1 MVDGPALGAAG
12 YRVSHRDLNDGTVE
26 GLVHAS
32 GRIASV
38 QFHPEGAPGPIDAT
52 RIFDLALEARAG
64 VSMPRKVLV
73 IGSGPILIGQA
84 AEFDYAGVQACLALR
99 EAGVE
104 TVLVN
109 SNPATVMTD
118 PDVGGTVILA
128 PLTLERV
135 TRVIEEHRP
144 DALLPTL
151 GGQTGLNLAVALDDA
166 GVLDRCEVRVLG
178 TPLDAV
184 RAAEDR
190 GGFRTLVT
198 GIGEPVPESA
208 VVESVDDGLRFVEM
222 LNAPIVV
229 RPAFT
234 LGGGGGGFA
243 TTLEEARTRIAA
255 GLAASPIGQVLVERS
270 LLGWYEIEFEVL
282 RDASDT
288 TIAICGMENL
298 DPMGVHTGDSI
309 VVAPIQTLPDP
320 VVQRLRRCALK
331 IVRALKLEGGCNVQ
345 LAVAP
350 DGSDYRVIEVN
361 PRVSRSS
368 ALASKATGYPIARI
382 AAQIALG
389 RRLHEL
395 PNPATGGNS
404 AAFEPA
410 VDYVVVKLPR
420 WPFDKFPTAD
430 RSLGVQMKATGEAM
444 AIDREFGPALLKAV
458 RSLEPRGRGWLWEDP
473 AWELADR
480 PPADLPAFLAPS
492 DTRLWRMV
500 ALLRHGW
507 TDAAAIAAA
516 TGIAPW
522 FTDRLAEVVAA
533 ERRIVGAPLLEAKRA
548 GFGDAEIASISGV
561 PAVAVR
567 RARVRAGIGP
577 SYRRVDTC
585 AGEFPAETPYFYSSY
600 ADPEVRPPAERRSV
614 IVVGSG
620 PIRIG
625 QGIEFDYCSVRA
637 AWAIREMGLDAVV
650 INNNPE
656 TVSTDYDACTRLYF
670 EPLDTESVLD
680 VIDHERALTG
690 TPPAVVLT
698 FGGQTA
704 IDLAKDLAYADVPIA
719 GLTAEVIEITEDR
732 ERFAHLL
739 TELDLDGP
747 RGSLAGVGIRAAKR
761 DRGARRSARHRPSVV
776 GDRRT
781 GDRGA
786 PVRGGRRRLPRDR
799 CRVAAARRRAR
810 GRRRA
815 RRGRDQRRR
824 AVVRP
829 GHPRAG
835 GSARGPLGRQ
845 RRGPPAAAAL
855 ARGPGACR
863 RGGRAD
869 RARARRARHPQRP
882 DDPGGGSGRR
892 DRGESAGEPDGP
904 DRRQGHRLRRR
915 RRRRAMRARLD
926 AGRRRAQSRSRAR
939 RTARGGEGAGRLAL
953 APTGRQRGAGARD
966 ALDG

>member
-1 MVDGPALGAAG
+1 MT
-12 YRVSHRDLNDGTVE
+12 S
-26 GLVHAS
+26 
-32 GRIASV
+32 
-38 QFHPEGAPGPIDAT
+38 
-52 RIFDLALEARAG
+52 
-64 VSMPRKVLV
+64 PRRVLV

-99 EAGVE
+99 GEGVE
-104 TVLVN
+104 TILVN

-118 PDVGGTVILA
+118 PDVGGTVLIG
-128 PLTLERV
+128 PLTLSYL
-135 TRVIEEHRP
+135 TAVIREHRP

-166 GVLDRCEVRVLG
+166 GVLDEYGVRVLG
-178 TPLDAV
+178 TPLAAV

-190 GGFRTLVT
+190 GGFRDLVT

-208 VVESVDDGLRFVEM
+208 VVESLEDGMTFFEHLA
-222 LNAPIVV
+222 APIVV

-243 TTLEEARTRIAA
+243 ETAGEARERIAT

-288 TIAICGMENL
+288 TIAICGMENM

-331 IVRALKLEGGCNVQ
+331 IVRALELEGGCNVQ

-382 AAQIALG
+382 AALIALG

-420 WPFDKFPTAD
+420 WAFDKFPLAD

-444 AIDREFGPALLKAV
+444 AIDREFGSALLKAI

-473 AWELADR
+473 AWGLDAG
-480 PPADLPAFLAPS
+480 PPEDLNGFLAAT
-492 DTRLWRMV
+492 DTRLWRIIG
-500 ALLRHGW
+500 LLRHGW
-507 TDAAAIAAA
+507 CDAATVAAV
-516 TGIAPW
+516 TGMAPW
-522 FTDRLAEVVAA
+522 FIERIGELIEA
-533 ERRIVGAPLLEAKRA
+533 ERSLVGSPLDEAKRQ
-548 GFGDAEIASISGV
+548 GFGDADIATLSGV
-561 PAVAVR
+561 PWAAIR
-567 RARVRAGIGP
+567 RARVRSGIHP

-600 ADPEVRPPAERRSV
+600 ADAEVAPPADRQSV

-637 AWAIREMGLDAVV
+637 AWAVREMGLDAVV
-650 INNNPE
+650 VNNNPE

-680 VIDHERALTG
+680 IIDHERALTG
-690 TPPAVVLT
+690 TPPVVVLT

-704 IDLAKDLAYADVPIA
+704 IDLARDLAYADVPLA
-719 GLTAEVIEITEDR
+719 GLSAEAIDITEDR
-732 ERFAHLL
+732 ERFAALL
-739 TELDLDGP
+739 DELGVEGPRGALANDAADLARVIAELGGLPVIVRPSWVIGGRGIAVLRSDDDVERYLATDVGWPLRVDELVPGIELDVDAISDGADWAVPGILEQFDPPGVHSGDSVAVLPPQRVSREVQELAAAAAGRIAMALGLRGILNVQMIATEDRVIVIEANPRASRTVPIVAKATGTDVVAAAVRCALGASLADVGMAPGLAPDGP
-747 RGSLAGVGIRAAKR
+747 RVVVKAPVGSLW
-761 DRGARRSARHRPSVV
+761 
-776 GDRRT
+776 
-781 GDRGA
+781 
-786 PVRGGRRRLPRDR
+786 RLPGVSAELGPEMRSTGEVLG
-799 CRVAAARRRAR
+799 VAETAEEATELAR
-810 GRRRA
+810 
-815 RRGRDQRRR
+815 
-824 AVVRP
+824 
-829 GHPRAG
+829 
-835 GSARGPLGRQ
+835 L
-845 RRGPPAAAAL
+845 AAAA
-855 ARGPGACR
+855 
-863 RGGRAD
+863 
-869 RARARRARHPQRP
+869 H
-882 DDPGGGSGRR
+882 
-892 DRGESAGEPDGP
+892 AG
-904 DRRQGHRLRRR
+904 
-915 RRRRAMRARLD
+915 
-926 AGRRRAQSRSRAR
+926 
-939 RTARGGEGAGRLAL
+939 
-953 APTGRQRGAGARD
+953 
-966 ALDG
+966 

>member
-1 MVDGPALGAAG
+1 MTA
-12 YRVSHRDLNDGTVE
+12 
-26 GLVHAS
+26 
-32 GRIASV
+32 
-38 QFHPEGAPGPIDAT
+38 
-52 RIFDLALEARAG
+52 
-64 VSMPRKVLV
+64 PRKVLV

-99 EAGVE
+99 EQGVD
-104 TVLVN
+104 TILVN

-118 PDVGGTVILA
+118 PDVGGTVIIG
-128 PLTLERV
+128 PLTLEHV
-135 TRVIEEHRP
+135 TRVIEEHLP

-166 GVLDRCEVRVLG
+166 GVLDRCGVRVLG

-208 VVESVDDGLRFVEM
+208 VVETVEDGMRFVEA
-222 LNAPIVV
+222 LRAPIVV

-243 TTLEEARTRIAA
+243 HTPDEARERIAR
-255 GLAASPIGQVLVERS
+255 GLEASPIGQVLVERS

-320 VVQRLRRCALK
+320 LVQRLRRCALK

-382 AAQIALG
+382 AALIALG
-389 RRLHEL
+389 HRLHEM

-444 AIDREFGPALLKAV
+444 AIDREFGPALLKAI

-473 AWELADR
+473 AWRLDDR
-480 PPADLPAFLAPS
+480 APDDLEAFLAPT
-492 DTRLWRMV
+492 DTRLWRMI

-507 TDAAAIAAA
+507 ADAAGLAAA
-516 TGIAPW
+516 TRIAPW
-522 FTDRLAEVVAA
+522 FTERLAELVAA
-533 ERRIVGAPLLEAKRA
+533 EGQVVGSPLDEAKRA
-548 GFGDAEIASISGV
+548 GFGDADIARLSGV
-561 PAVAVR
+561 PWAAIR
-567 RARVRAGIGP
+567 RARVRAGIHP
-577 SYRRVDTC
+577 AYRRVDTC

-600 ADPEVRPPAERRSV
+600 AEAEVAPPADRRSV

-637 AWAIREMGLDAVV
+637 AWAIREAGLDAVV

-690 TPPAVVLT
+690 EPPAVVLT

-719 GLTAEVIEITEDR
+719 GLTAEAIEITEDR
-732 ERFAHLL
+732 ERFAGLL
-739 TELDLDGP
+739 DELGIAGP
-747 RGSLAGVGIRAAKR
+747 KGSLASDPAELHEAIRAL
-761 DRGARRSARHRPSVV
+761 GGLPVIVRPSWVIGGRGIAVLRSSEETEAYLATDV
-776 GDRRT
+776 GWPLRVDELVAGIELDVDAVSDGRSWAVPGILEQLDDPGIHS
-781 GDRGA
+781 GDSLAVLPPQRLGRA
-786 PVRGGRRRLPRDR
+786 VQEAAAEAAGQIALALGVRGILNVQMIAAHDRVVVIEANPRASRTVPIVAKATGLDV
-799 CRVAAARRRAR
+799 VAAAVRCAL
-810 GRRRA
+810 GA
-815 RRGRDQRRR
+815 TLTEVGLTPGL
-824 AVVRP
+824 AVD
-829 GHPRAG
+829 
-835 GSARGPLGRQ
+835 GPLVAVKAPVGSLWRLPGVDP
-845 RRGPPAAAAL
+845 GPGPEMRSTGEVLGLSTDAREAHQLALQAAAA
-855 ARGPGACR
+855 
-863 RGGRAD
+863 
-869 RARARRARHPQRP
+869 H
-882 DDPGGGSGRR
+882 
-892 DRGESAGEPDGP
+892 
-904 DRRQGHRLRRR
+904 QG
-915 RRRRAMRARLD
+915 
-926 AGRRRAQSRSRAR
+926 
-939 RTARGGEGAGRLAL
+939 
-953 APTGRQRGAGARD
+953 
-966 ALDG
+966 

>member
-1 MVDGPALGAAG
+1 M
-12 YRVSHRDLNDGTVE
+12 T
-26 GLVHAS
+26 
-32 GRIASV
+32 
-38 QFHPEGAPGPIDAT
+38 
-52 RIFDLALEARAG
+52 
-64 VSMPRKVLV
+64 PRRVLV

-99 EAGVE
+99 EEGVE
-104 TVLVN
+104 TILVN

-118 PDVGGTVILA
+118 PDVGGTVIIG
-128 PLTLERV
+128 PLTLENV

-144 DALLPTL
+144 EALLPTL

-166 GVLDRCEVRVLG
+166 GVLDRCGVRVLG

-190 GGFRTLVT
+190 GGFRALVT

-208 VVESVDDGLRFVEM
+208 VVESVEDGMRFVEM
-222 LNAPIVV
+222 LGASVVV

-243 TTLEEARTRIAA
+243 HTRFEARERIAT
-255 GLAASPIGQVLVERS
+255 GLAASPIQQVLVERS

-345 LAVAP
+345 LAVSP

-382 AAQIALG
+382 AALIALG
-389 RRLHEL
+389 KRLHEL

-420 WPFDKFPTAD
+420 WPFDKFPSAD

-444 AIDREFGPALLKAV
+444 AIDREFGSALLKAI
-458 RSLEPRGRGWLWEDP
+458 RSLEPRGRGWLWEDSEW
-473 AWELADR
+473 ALADGA
-480 PPADLPAFLAPS
+480 PADLEAFLAPS

-500 ALLRHGW
+500 GLLRHGH
-507 TDAAAIAAA
+507 ARPSEIAAA
-516 TGIAPW
+516 TGISPW
-522 FTDRLAEVVAA
+522 FTDRLAELIEA
-533 ERRIVGAPLLEAKRA
+533 ESRVVGAPLIDAKRV
-548 GFGDAEIASISGV
+548 GFGDADVAALSGV
-561 PAVAVR
+561 PPAAIR

-577 SYRRVDTC
+577 AYRRVDTC

-600 ADPEVRPPAERRSV
+600 AEPEVRPPAERRSV

-719 GLTAEVIEITEDR
+719 G
-732 ERFAHLL
+732 
-739 TELDLDGP
+739 
-747 RGSLAGVGIRAAKR
+747 
-761 DRGARRSARHRPSVV
+761 
-776 GDRRT
+776 
-781 GDRGA
+781 
-786 PVRGGRRRLPRDR
+786 
-799 CRVAAARRRAR
+799 
-810 GRRRA
+810 
-815 RRGRDQRRR
+815 
-824 AVVRP
+824 
-829 GHPRAG
+829 
-835 GSARGPLGRQ
+835 
-845 RRGPPAAAAL
+845 
-855 ARGPGACR
+855 
-863 RGGRAD
+863 
-869 RARARRARHPQRP
+869 
-882 DDPGGGSGRR
+882 
-892 DRGESAGEPDGP
+892 
-904 DRRQGHRLRRR
+904 
-915 RRRRAMRARLD
+915 
-926 AGRRRAQSRSRAR
+926 
-939 RTARGGEGAGRLAL
+939 
-953 APTGRQRGAGARD
+953 
-966 ALDG
+966 

>member
-1 MVDGPALGAAG
+1 M
-12 YRVSHRDLNDGTVE
+12 
-26 GLVHAS
+26 
-32 GRIASV
+32 SV
-38 QFHPEGAPGPIDAT
+38 PQ
-52 RIFDLALEARAG
+52 R
-64 VSMPRKVLV
+64 VLV

-99 EAGVE
+99 GEGVE

-118 PDVGGTVILA
+118 PDVGGTVLIG
-128 PLTLERV
+128 PLSVAYLTE
-135 TRVIEEHRP
+135 VIDRHRP

-166 GVLDRCEVRVLG
+166 GVLGRYGVRVLG
-178 TPLDAV
+178 TPLAAV

-190 GGFRTLVT
+190 GGFRDLVT

-208 VVESVDDGLRFVEM
+208 VVETIEDGIRFVRE
-222 LNAPIVV
+222 LGAPVVV
-229 RPAFT
+229 RPAYT

-243 TTLEEARTRIAA
+243 STEDEARVRLAE
-255 GLAASPIGQVLVERS
+255 GLRTSPIGQVLVERS

-282 RDASDT
+282 RDAADT

-331 IVRALKLEGGCNVQ
+331 IVRALRLEGGCNVQ
-345 LAVAP
+345 LAVRP
-350 DGSDYRVIEVN
+350 DGGDYRVIEVN

-368 ALASKATGYPIARI
+368 ALASKATGYPIARV
-382 AAQIALG
+382 AALVALG
-389 RRLHEL
+389 KRLDEL
-395 PNPATGGNS
+395 PNPATGAGS

-410 VDYVVVKLPR
+410 VDYVVVKLQR
-420 WPFDKFPTAD
+420 WPFDKFPAAN

-473 AWELADR
+473 AWGLSHRAPD
-480 PPADLPAFLAPS
+480 DLDAFLWPT

-507 TDAAAIAAA
+507 TDTAAVSRA

-522 FTDRLAEVVAA
+522 FSERLAELVDA
-533 ERRIVGAPLLEAKRA
+533 EREVVGAPLLDAKLA
-548 GFGDAEIASISGV
+548 GFGDADIAALSGV
-561 PAVAVR
+561 PPAAVR
-567 RARVRAGIGP
+567 RARVRAGIAP
-577 SYRRVDTC
+577 AYRRVDTC

-600 ADPEVRPPAERRSV
+600 ATPEVAPPADRQSV

-650 INNNPE
+650 VNNNPE
-656 TVSTDYDACTRLYF
+656 TVSTDYDACSRLYL

-690 TPPAVVLT
+690 APPHVVLT

-719 GLTAEVIEITEDR
+719 GLTAEAIEVTEDR
-732 ERFAHLL
+732 ERFAQLL
-739 TELDLDGP
+739 ERLGIDGP
-747 RGSLAGVGIRAAKR
+747 RGLLANDEPELRAALATL
-761 DRGARRSARHRPSVV
+761 GLPAIVRPSWVI
-776 GDRRT
+776 
-781 GDRGA
+781 
-786 PVRGGRRRLPRDR
+786 GGRGIAVLRSPVELEELLATEIGWPLRVDELVAGTELDVDAISDGTDWCVPGILEQLDPPGVHSGDSVAVLPPHRLPRAVQERAAAVAGRIALALGVRGILNVQMIAAGDR
-799 CRVAAARRRAR
+799 IVVIEANPRASRTVPIVAKATGRDVVAAAVRCAL
-810 GRRRA
+810 GA
-815 RRGRDQRRR
+815 SLAQVGWSGGLATDAPLV
-824 AVVRP
+824 AVKVPVGSLWRLP
-829 GHPRAG
+829 GVDGAL
-835 GSARGPLGRQ
+835 GPEMRSTGEVLGLA
-845 RRGPPAAAAL
+845 PDYEAAL
-855 ARGPGACR
+855 RAAQEAAGVHAR
-863 RGGRAD
+863 
-869 RARARRARHPQRP
+869 
-882 DDPGGGSGRR
+882 
-892 DRGESAGEPDGP
+892 
-904 DRRQGHRLRRR
+904 
-915 RRRRAMRARLD
+915 
-926 AGRRRAQSRSRAR
+926 
-939 RTARGGEGAGRLAL
+939 
-953 APTGRQRGAGARD
+953 
-966 ALDG
+966 

>member
-1 MVDGPALGAAG
+1 M
-12 YRVSHRDLNDGTVE
+12 T
-26 GLVHAS
+26 
-32 GRIASV
+32 
-38 QFHPEGAPGPIDAT
+38 AP
-52 RIFDLALEARAG
+52 RR
-64 VSMPRKVLV
+64 VLV

-99 EAGVE
+99 SEGVE
-104 TVLVN
+104 TILVN

-118 PDVGGTVILA
+118 PDVGGTVIIG
-128 PLTLERV
+128 PLTLEHV
-135 TRVIEEHRP
+135 TRVIEEHQP

-166 GVLDRCEVRVLG
+166 GVLAKHGVRVLG
-178 TPLDAV
+178 TPLAAV

-190 GGFRTLVT
+190 GGFRDLVM

-208 VVESVDDGLRFVEM
+208 VVDSLDDGMRFVEA
-222 LNAPIVV
+222 LGAPIVV

-243 TTLEEARTRIAA
+243 MTPAEARTRIAT
-255 GLAASPIGQVLVERS
+255 GLEASPIGQVLVERS

-282 RDASDT
+282 RDAADT
-288 TIAICGMENL
+288 TIAICGMENM

-382 AAQIALG
+382 AALIALG
-389 RRLHEL
+389 KRLHEL

-420 WPFDKFPTAD
+420 WPFDKFPLAD

-444 AIDREFGPALLKAV
+444 AIDREFGSALLKAI
-458 RSLEPRGRGWLWEDP
+458 RSLEPRGGGWLWEDP
-473 AWELADR
+473 AWGLETAAPD
-480 PPADLPAFLAPS
+480 DLVTFLAPTDS
-492 DTRLWRMV
+492 RLWRIIG
-500 ALLRHGW
+500 LLRHGRA
-507 TDAAAIAAA
+507 DAGAIASA
-516 TGIAPW
+516 TGISPW
-522 FTDRLAEVVAA
+522 FTERIAELIET
-533 ERRIVGAPLLEAKRA
+533 ERALVGAPLIDAKRA
-548 GFGDAEIASISGV
+548 GFGDADIGQLSGV
-561 PAVAVR
+561 PWAAIR
-567 RARVRAGIGP
+567 RARVRAGIHP

-600 ADPEVRPPAERRSV
+600 ALPEVAPPADRQSV

-637 AWAIREMGLDAVV
+637 AWAIREVGLDAVV

-690 TPPAVVLT
+690 TPPVVVLT

-719 GLTAEVIEITEDR
+719 GLTAETIEVTEDR
-732 ERFAHLL
+732 ERFAGLL
-739 TELDLDGP
+739 EDLGLHGP
-747 RGSLAGVGIRAAKR
+747 RGSLATTPDELNDAIELLGGLPVIVRPSWVIGGRGIAVLRTPNDLAAYLATAVGWPLRVDELVDGVELDVDAISDGTDWCVPGILEQTDPPGIHSGDSVAVLPPQSLSREVQERAAEAAGR
-761 DRGARRSARHRPSVV
+761 IALALDVRGILNVQMIVS
-776 GDRRT
+776 GDRVVVIEANPRASRT
-781 GDRGA
+781 VPIVAKATGLDVVKAAVRCALGASLSDVGLAAGLAADGDLVAVKA
-786 PVRGGRRRLPRDR
+786 PVGSLWRLPGVSEALGPEMRSTGEVLGLASNEAD
-799 CRVAAARRRAR
+799 ARAL
-810 GRRRA
+810 A
-815 RRGRDQRRR
+815 ME
-824 AVVRP
+824 
-829 GHPRAG
+829 
-835 GSARGPLGRQ
+835 
-845 RRGPPAAAAL
+845 AAAAH
-855 ARGPGACR
+855 RG
-863 RGGRAD
+863 
-869 RARARRARHPQRP
+869 
-882 DDPGGGSGRR
+882 
-892 DRGESAGEPDGP
+892 
-904 DRRQGHRLRRR
+904 
-915 RRRRAMRARLD
+915 
-926 AGRRRAQSRSRAR
+926 
-939 RTARGGEGAGRLAL
+939 
-953 APTGRQRGAGARD
+953 
-966 ALDG
+966 

>member
-1 MVDGPALGAAG
+1 MNP
-12 YRVSHRDLNDGTVE
+12 
-26 GLVHAS
+26 
-32 GRIASV
+32 
-38 QFHPEGAPGPIDAT
+38 
-52 RIFDLALEARAG
+52 
-64 VSMPRKVLV
+64 PRKVLV

-99 EAGVE
+99 GEGVQ

-118 PDVGGTVILA
+118 PDVGGTVLIG
-128 PLTLERV
+128 PLSVAYLE
-135 TRVIEEHRP
+135 RVIEEHRP

-166 GVLDRCEVRVLG
+166 GVLERHGVRVLG
-178 TPLDAV
+178 TPLAAV

-190 GGFRTLVT
+190 GGFRDLVT

-208 VVESVDDGLRFVEM
+208 VVETLEDGLAFVEH
-222 LNAPIVV
+222 LRAPVVV

-243 TTLEEARTRIAA
+243 TTRDEARDRIST

-270 LLGWYEIEFEVL
+270 LLGWYEIEFEVI
-282 RDASDT
+282 RDSADT

-345 LAVAP
+345 LAVSP

-368 ALASKATGYPIARI
+368 ALASKATGYPIARV
-382 AAQIALG
+382 AAMVALG

-420 WPFDKFPTAD
+420 WPFDKFPDAD

-444 AIDREFGPALLKAV
+444 AIDREFGPSLLKAI
-458 RSLEPRGRGWLWEDP
+458 RSVEPRGRGWTWEDS
-473 AWELADR
+473 AWGLDHRAPD
-480 PPADLPAFLAPS
+480 DLEGFLHAS

-507 TDAAAIAAA
+507 TDAAGLSAA

-522 FTDRLAEVVAA
+522 FTERLAELVDA
-533 ERRIVGAPLLEAKRA
+533 EREVVGAALLTAKRA
-548 GFGDAEIASISGV
+548 GFGDAEIASLSGV
-561 PAVAVR
+561 PQVAVR
-567 RARVRAGIGP
+567 RARVRAGISP
-577 SYRRVDTC
+577 AYRRVDTC

-600 ADPEVRPPAERRSV
+600 ALPEVPPPTDRRSV

-637 AWAIREMGLDAVV
+637 AWAIRAMGLDAVV

-656 TVSTDYDACTRLYF
+656 TVSTDYDACSRLYF

-690 TPPAVVLT
+690 EPPHVVLT

-719 GLTAEVIEITEDR
+719 GLTAAAIETTEDR
-732 ERFAHLL
+732 ERFAALL
-739 TELDLDGP
+739 DELGIDGP
-747 RGSLAGVGIRAAKR
+747 RGMLAADERELRSSIETLGLPVIVRPSWVIGGRGIAVL
-761 DRGARRSARHRPSVV
+761 RGADDLADLLRTDIGWPLRVDELVDGVELDVDAITDGTEWCVPGILEQLDPPGVHSGDSV
-776 GDRRT
+776 
-781 GDRGA
+781 
-786 PVRGGRRRLPRDR
+786 
-799 CRVAAARRRAR
+799 
-810 GRRRA
+810 
-815 RRGRDQRRR
+815 
-824 AVVRP
+824 AVVP
-829 GHPRAG
+829 PQGL
-835 GSARGPLGRQ
+835 ARDIQER
-845 RRGPPAAAAL
+845 AAAAAGRIALALGIRGILNVQMIVAGDRIVVIEANPRASRTVPIVAKATRRDVVADAVRCALGASLSEVGLRAGLAPDAPLVAVKAPVGSLWRLPGVDARLGPEMRSTGEVLGIGTRYEDALEL
-855 ARGPGACR
+855 AREA
-863 RGGRAD
+863 A
-869 RARARRARHPQRP
+869 AAH
-882 DDPGGGSGRR
+882 
-892 DRGESAGEPDGP
+892 SA
-904 DRRQGHRLRRR
+904 
-915 RRRRAMRARLD
+915 
-926 AGRRRAQSRSRAR
+926 
-939 RTARGGEGAGRLAL
+939 
-953 APTGRQRGAGARD
+953 
-966 ALDG
+966 

>member
-1 MVDGPALGAAG
+1 MIALPPRRDAGGRRRPGSGPRGAVARSGRPVADGAQIETVRALAANAVAGGTPILGICLGHQLLGLAAGAETRRLAVGHHGGNHAVLEAATGRVDIGAHNHEVEVVDGPALGAAG

-26 GLVHAS
+26 GLVHVERPDRIGPVPS
-32 GRIASV
+32 GGSARADRRDS
-38 QFHPEGAPGPIDAT
+38 HLRPGT
-52 RIFDLALEARAG
+52 RGRAG

-480 PPADLPAFLAPS
+480 PPADLLAFLAPS

-507 TDAAAIAAA
+507 ADAAAIAAA

-548 GFGDAEIASISGV
+548 GFGDAEIASHLRRAGGGGPTRTRARRHRSLLSPGRHLRGGV
-561 PAVAVR
+561 PGRDAVLLLLVR
-567 RARVRAGIGP
+567 RSRGAAAGRAAQRDRRRIRTDPHRPGDRVRLLLGAC
-577 SYRRVDTC
+577 RV
-585 AGEFPAETPYFYSSY
+585 G
-600 ADPEVRPPAERRSV
+600 DPR
-614 IVVGSG
+614 
-620 PIRIG
+620 
-625 QGIEFDYCSVRA
+625 
-637 AWAIREMGLDAVV
+637 
-650 INNNPE
+650 
-656 TVSTDYDACTRLYF
+656 
-670 EPLDTESVLD
+670 
-680 VIDHERALTG
+680 
-690 TPPAVVLT
+690 
-698 FGGQTA
+698 
-704 IDLAKDLAYADVPIA
+704 
-719 GLTAEVIEITEDR
+719 
-732 ERFAHLL
+732 
-739 TELDLDGP
+739 DGP
-747 RGSLAGVGIRAAKR
+747 R
-761 DRGARRSARHRPSVV
+761 
-776 GDRRT
+776 
-781 GDRGA
+781 
-786 PVRGGRRRLPRDR
+786 
-799 CRVAAARRRAR
+799 R
-810 GRRRA
+810 GRH
-815 RRGRDQRRR
+815 QQQ
-824 AVVRP
+824 P
-829 GHPRAG
+829 
-835 GSARGPLGRQ
+835 
-845 RRGPPAAAAL
+845 
-855 ARGPGACR
+855 
-863 RGGRAD
+863 
-869 RARARRARHPQRP
+869 
-882 DDPGGGSGRR
+882 
-892 DRGESAGEPDGP
+892 
-904 DRRQGHRLRRR
+904 
-915 RRRRAMRARLD
+915 
-926 AGRRRAQSRSRAR
+926 
-939 RTARGGEGAGRLAL
+939 
-953 APTGRQRGAGARD
+953 
-966 ALDG
+966 

>member
-1 MVDGPALGAAG
+1 MTP
-12 YRVSHRDLNDGTVE
+12 
-26 GLVHAS
+26 
-32 GRIASV
+32 
-38 QFHPEGAPGPIDAT
+38 
-52 RIFDLALEARAG
+52 
-64 VSMPRKVLV
+64 PRKVLV

-99 EAGVE
+99 GEGVE
-104 TVLVN
+104 TILVN

-118 PDVGGTVILA
+118 PDVGGTVLIG
-128 PLTLERV
+128 PLSVAYLTE
-135 TRVIEEHRP
+135 VIEQHRP

-166 GVLDRCEVRVLG
+166 GVLDRYGIRVLG
-178 TPLDAV
+178 TPLAAV

-190 GGFRTLVT
+190 GGFRDLVRR
-198 GIGEPVPESA
+198 IGEPIPESA
-208 VVESVDDGLRFVEM
+208 VVERLSDGVGFVEA
-222 LNAPIVV
+222 LHAPVV
-229 RPAFT
+229 IRPAFT

-243 TTLEEARTRIAA
+243 ATVDEARERIAH

-282 RDASDT
+282 RDIADT

-331 IVRALKLEGGCNVQ
+331 IVRALRLEGGCNVQ
-345 LAVAP
+345 LAVKP

-368 ALASKATGYPIARI
+368 ALASKATGYPIARV
-382 AAQIALG
+382 AALIALG
-389 RRLHEL
+389 KRLDEL
-395 PNPATGGNS
+395 PNPATGIGS

-430 RSLGVQMKATGEAM
+430 RSLGIQMKATGEAM
-444 AIDREFGPALLKAV
+444 AIDREFGSALLKAI

-473 AWELADR
+473 AWELSHR
-480 PPADLPAFLAPS
+480 PPTDPVAFLTPT

-507 TDAAAIAAA
+507 TDASALARH

-522 FTDRLAEVVAA
+522 FTERLAELV
-533 ERRIVGAPLLEAKRA
+533 ETEHGLEGAPLLDAKRA
-548 GFGDAEIASISGV
+548 GFGDAEIATLSGV
-561 PAVAVR
+561 PAAAIR
-567 RARVRAGIGP
+567 RARVRAGIAP
-577 SYRRVDTC
+577 AYRRVDTC

-600 ADPEVRPPAERRSV
+600 ALPEVAPPAERRSV

-637 AWAIREMGLDAVV
+637 AWAIREIGLDAVV

-656 TVSTDYDACTRLYF
+656 TVSTDYDACSRLYF

-690 TPPAVVLT
+690 EPPHVVLT

-704 IDLAKDLAYADVPIA
+704 IDLARDLAYADVPIA
-719 GLTAEVIEITEDR
+719 GLTAEAIEITEDR
-732 ERFAHLL
+732 ERFARLL
-739 TELDLDGP
+739 EDLEID
-747 RGSLAGVGIRAAKR
+747 
-761 DRGARRSARHRPSVV
+761 
-776 GDRRT
+776 
-781 GDRGA
+781 
-786 PVRGGRRRLPRDR
+786 
-799 CRVAAARRRAR
+799 
-810 GRRRA
+810 
-815 RRGRDQRRR
+815 
-824 AVVRP
+824 
-829 GHPRAG
+829 
-835 GSARGPLGRQ
+835 GPLGRLAADSVELRQAIEALGLPVIVRPSWVIGGRGIAVLRHEPDIEALLRTEVGWPLRVDQLVDGIELDVDAISDGVDWSVPGILEQLDPPGVHSGDSVAVLPPQ
-845 RRGPPAAAAL
+845 RLDRPTQERAAAVAGALALALGVRGILNVQMIASGGRIVVIEANPRASRTVPIVAKATGLDVVAAAVRCALGASLAEVGLPAGLLPAAAMIAVKVPVGSLWRLPGVDEALGPEMRSTGEVLGLAPEYETAL
-855 ARGPGACR
+855 AVAHE
-863 RGGRAD
+863 AALVH
-869 RARARRARHPQRP
+869 AR
-882 DDPGGGSGRR
+882 
-892 DRGESAGEPDGP
+892 
-904 DRRQGHRLRRR
+904 
-915 RRRRAMRARLD
+915 
-926 AGRRRAQSRSRAR
+926 
-939 RTARGGEGAGRLAL
+939 
-953 APTGRQRGAGARD
+953 
-966 ALDG
+966 

>member
-1 MVDGPALGAAG
+1 MTA
-12 YRVSHRDLNDGTVE
+12 
-26 GLVHAS
+26 
-32 GRIASV
+32 
-38 QFHPEGAPGPIDAT
+38 
-52 RIFDLALEARAG
+52 
-64 VSMPRKVLV
+64 PRKVLV

-104 TVLVN
+104 TILVN

-118 PDVGGTVILA
+118 PDVGGTVLIGPLSLA
-128 PLTLERV
+128 YLTA
-135 TRVIEEHRP
+135 VIEEHRP

-166 GVLDRCEVRVLG
+166 GVLERHQVRVLG
-178 TPLDAV
+178 TPLAAV

-190 GGFRTLVT
+190 GGFRDLVT

-208 VVESVDDGLRFVEM
+208 VVETLEDGMRFVEQ
-222 LNAPIVV
+222 LGAAVV
-229 RPAFT
+229 IRPAFT

-243 TTLEEARTRIAA
+243 HTPDEARTRIAH
-255 GLAASPIGQVLVERS
+255 GLGASPIGQVLVERS

-282 RDASDT
+282 RDANDT

-331 IVRALKLEGGCNVQ
+331 IVRALRLEGGCNVQ

-350 DGSDYRVIEVN
+350 DGTDYRVIEVN

-389 RRLHEL
+389 RQLHEL

-444 AIDREFGPALLKAV
+444 AIDREFGPALLKAL
-458 RSLEPRGRGWLWEDP
+458 RSLEPRGRGWLWEDA
-473 AWELADR
+473 AWGLDGAAPDDLA
-480 PPADLPAFLAPS
+480 AFLAPS
-492 DTRLWRMV
+492 DSRLWRLV

-507 TDAAAIAAA
+507 TDAAGLAAA

-522 FTDRLAEVVAA
+522 FTERLAELVDA
-533 ERRIVGAPLLEAKRA
+533 EGRLEGAPLREAKRQ
-548 GFGDAEIASISGV
+548 GFGDAEIAALTGV
-561 PAVAVR
+561 PPIAVR
-567 RARVRAGIGP
+567 RARVRAGITP

-600 ADPEVRPPAERRSV
+600 ALPEVPPPSDRRSV

-637 AWAIREMGLDAVV
+637 AWAIRELGYDAVV
-650 INNNPE
+650 INSNPE
-656 TVSTDYDACTRLYF
+656 TVSTDYDACSRLYF

-680 VIDHERALTG
+680 VVDHERALTG
-690 TPPAVVLT
+690 EPPIVLLT

-704 IDLAKDLAYADVPIA
+704 IDLARDLAYGGVPVA
-719 GLTAEVIEITEDR
+719 GLTADAIEVTEDR
-732 ERFAHLL
+732 ERFAALL
-739 TELDLDGP
+739 DRIGVDGP
-747 RGSLAGVGIRAAKR
+747 RGGLAADADELHRVAGELGLPVIVRPSWVIGGRGIAVLRSPSEIDAYLATDVGWPLRVDELVAGVELDVDVISDGRDWSVPGILEQLDPPGIHSGDSLAVLPPQTLSRGAQERAAAAAGR
-761 DRGARRSARHRPSVV
+761 IATALDLRGVLNV
-776 GDRRT
+776 QMIVNGDRCVVIEANPRASRT
-781 GDRGA
+781 IPIVA
-786 PVRGGRRRLPRDR
+786 KATGRDV
-799 CRVAAARRRAR
+799 VAAA
-810 GRRRA
+810 
-815 RRGRDQRRR
+815 
-824 AVVRP
+824 VRCALGGTLAEAGLQP
-829 GHPRAG
+829 G
-835 GSARGPLGRQ
+835 
-845 RRGPPAAAAL
+845 L
-855 ARGPGACR
+855 A
-863 RGGRAD
+863 
-869 RARARRARHPQRP
+869 
-882 DDPGGGSGRR
+882 
-892 DRGESAGEPDGP
+892 PDGP
-904 DRRQGHRLRRR
+904 MVAVKAPVGSLWRLPGVDPTPGPE
-915 RRRRAMRARLD
+915 MRSTGEVLGLA
-926 AGRRRAQSRSRAR
+926 ATYEVAR
-939 RTARGGEGAGRLAL
+939 REAEEAVAVH
-953 APTGRQRGAGARD
+953 A
-966 ALDG
+966 